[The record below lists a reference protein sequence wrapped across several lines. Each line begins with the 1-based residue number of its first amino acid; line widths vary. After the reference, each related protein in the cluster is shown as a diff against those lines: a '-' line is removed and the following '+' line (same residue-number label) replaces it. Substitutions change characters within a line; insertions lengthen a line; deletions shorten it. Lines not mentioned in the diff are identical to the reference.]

1 MAFYGGGTMRTEQV
15 KYFLET
21 VKTGSFT
28 KAAENLH
35 IHQTSLREAIIA
47 METELG
53 KTLFIRSKKG
63 VELTEVGKYSL
74 PHFQMIAESYDRLC
88 QNYESN
94 MAMKTVKI
102 DAQSVFGDYLVPFF
116 TILKPQLAAEGI
128 MLDINIDN
136 HVETILNRLLQKQT
150 SLAFISK
157 YKGSESSRLYD
168 VLQKNQLEISN
179 LDVFGVDVMMQKM
192 HPLAQKKKLSLY
204 DFAEYGF
211 VFCNDAAPMKA
222 IIKQETSLKNTK
234 VLILDNR
241 TLMEKYLKS
250 SELVTFMPH
259 GSSVGEEFILHPVEE
274 RPTIEQQAIYRKGEL
289 TPELLRCIN
298 MMKMVIDS
306 TQT

>member
-1 MAFYGGGTMRTEQV
+1 MRTEQV

-116 TILKPQLAAEGI
+116 TILKPQLAVNLSESLIGVLNPKTPRCPHLGCALKYNRFEHSWNCACHGSRFTKDGK
-128 MLDINIDN
+128 LIDN
-136 HVETILNRLLQKQT
+136 PATDDI
-150 SLAFISK
+150 
-157 YKGSESSRLYD
+157 
-168 VLQKNQLEISN
+168 
-179 LDVFGVDVMMQKM
+179 
-192 HPLAQKKKLSLY
+192 KL
-204 DFAEYGF
+204 
-211 VFCNDAAPMKA
+211 
-222 IIKQETSLKNTK
+222 
-234 VLILDNR
+234 
-241 TLMEKYLKS
+241 
-250 SELVTFMPH
+250 
-259 GSSVGEEFILHPVEE
+259 
-274 RPTIEQQAIYRKGEL
+274 
-289 TPELLRCIN
+289 
-298 MMKMVIDS
+298 
-306 TQT
+306 